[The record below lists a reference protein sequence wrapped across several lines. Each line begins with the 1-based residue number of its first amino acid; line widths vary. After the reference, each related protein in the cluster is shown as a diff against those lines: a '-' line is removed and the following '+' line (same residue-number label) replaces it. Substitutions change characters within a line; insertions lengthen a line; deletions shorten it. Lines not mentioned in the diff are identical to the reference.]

1 MLNKEFKVIKLN
13 DGKKKLTIV
22 FTDKEYE
29 LLSTFFFVEVNSFEE
44 WIKKN
49 IDDVLQGK
57 NNKIEISGNICEL
70 IIEKDKTI
78 IYDMLA
84 EDGMGKWC
92 SISTKELLSIINEWH
107 EQKLLLD

>member
-1 MLNKEFKVIKLN
+1 MLNKKFKVITLSN
-13 DGKKKLTIV
+13 GKKKLTIV
-22 FTDKEYE
+22 FSDEEYK
-29 LLSTFFFVEVNSFEE
+29 LLSTFFFVEVNSFED
-44 WIKKN
+44 WIKEN

-57 NNKIEISGNICEL
+57 NDRREISGNICEL

-92 SISTKELLSIINEWH
+92 SVSTKELLSIINEWH

>member
-1 MLNKEFKVIKLN
+1 MLNKEFRIAKLN
-13 DGKKKLTIV
+13 SGKKKLTVV
-22 FTDKEYE
+22 FADKEYE

-49 IDDVLQGK
+49 IEDVLQGK
-57 NNKIEISGNICEL
+57 NDKIEIAGNICEL

-92 SISTKELLSIINEWH
+92 SISTKELLSMINEWH

>member
-1 MLNKEFKVIKLN
+1 MLNKKFKVIMQN
-13 DGKKKLTIV
+13 NGKKELTIV
-22 FTDKEYE
+22 FSAEEYQ
-29 LLSTFFFVEVNSFEE
+29 LLSTFFFVEVNSFED
-44 WIKKN
+44 WIKEN

-57 NNKIEISGNICEL
+57 NDRREISGNICEL

-84 EDGMGKWC
+84 EDGMGNWC